1 MRECFDE
8 AILQSYFD
16 GELPS
21 QQLESVT
28 SHLATCK
35 TCAATAREIEA
46 ETALLAAAFAPE
58 FEAAVP
64 TEQLRQRL
72 DAAITGLQTQ
82 RLPVNES
89 STFSVR
95 AWFQSLVAPLS
106 FTPQRTFGYAG
117 LVLVLGFAAILGIT
131 QWRAASPDAPT
142 VASTDEASRITKGNL
157 AVAPPPAT
165 VDAQTSAPGN
175 SQVATLPPT
184 ATASPKNAPVK
195 RRLTN
200 AATTAATTA
209 GSVANATP
217 TPEDKVKLLP
227 GERSYLQTIAKLDST
242 IKSSERPM
250 RPALQ
255 AEYQRNLALVDRAL
269 AATRNAAKKNPNDP
283 DAAEFMMAAYQ
294 NKVNLLNAVA
304 EARIFNRQ
312 QD

>member
-1 MRECFDE
+1 MRECLDE

-35 TCAATAREIEA
+35 TCAVTAREIES

-72 DAAITGLQTQ
+72 DAAIAGLQTQ

-89 STFSVR
+89 SSFSVR
-95 AWFQSLVAPLS
+95 AWLQSLVTPLS
-106 FTPQRTFGYAG
+106 FTPQRAFGYAG

-131 QWRAASPDAPT
+131 QWRATSPGPNLANNEPTASSRGKLPVAPAPT
-142 VASTDEASRITKGNL
+142 EVDSQG
-157 AVAPPPAT
+157 PAG
-165 VDAQTSAPGN
+165 VSPV
-175 SQVATLPPT
+175 VATLPSS
-184 ATASPKNAPVK
+184 ATTSPRHASVK
-195 RRLTN
+195 RRLSN
-200 AATTAATTA
+200 SATTAATT
-209 GSVANATP
+209 VANAGTKS
-217 TPEDKVKLLP
+217 DDRVKLLP

-242 IKSSERPM
+242 INSSERPM

-304 EARIFNRQ
+304 EARTFNRQ

>member
-1 MRECFDE
+1 MRECLDE

-16 GELPS
+16 GELS
-21 QQLESVT
+21 GQQLESIT

-35 TCAATAREIEA
+35 TCAVTAREIEA

-64 TEQLRQRL
+64 TEQLRRRL
-72 DAAITGLQTQ
+72 DAAIAGLRTQ

-95 AWFQSLVAPLS
+95 AWLQSLVAPMS
-106 FTPQRTFGYAG
+106 FTPQRAFGYAG

-131 QWRAASPDAPT
+131 QWRTVSPGVN
-142 VASTDEASRITKGNL
+142 VASNNDSSGITKGNL
-157 AVAPPPAT
+157 APPPAA
-165 VDAQTSAPGN
+165 VESPAPAAGG
-175 SQVATLPPT
+175 SETAATLPTPA
-184 ATASPKNAPVK
+184 ATLTRNAPV
-195 RRLTN
+195 RRRPTN
-200 AATTAATTA
+200 SATTSAENVAATR
-209 GSVANATP
+209 P
-217 TPEDKVKLLP
+217 DDRVKLLP
-227 GERSYLQTIAKLDST
+227 GERSYLQTIAKLNST
-242 IKSSERPM
+242 IKSNERPM
-250 RPALQ
+250 RPSLQ

-283 DAAEFMMAAYQ
+283 DAAEFMMAAYE

-304 EARIFNRQ
+304 EARTFNRQ